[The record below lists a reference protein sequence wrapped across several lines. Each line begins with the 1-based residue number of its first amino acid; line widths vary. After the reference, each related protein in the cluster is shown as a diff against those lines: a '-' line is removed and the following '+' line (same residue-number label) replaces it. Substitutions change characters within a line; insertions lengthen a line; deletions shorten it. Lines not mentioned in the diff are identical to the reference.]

1 MTRFTAHAALATML
15 LVSVGACRKKA
26 RTIDPDARSR
36 VEGTGIESRDV
47 RAVVEQMKT
56 ELLASGALV
65 KGNPPKVA
73 VLPVE
78 NRSRFLIDQDIFTTL
93 LTDQL
98 IQSAGGQ
105 IAIVN
110 RDLLDQILRE
120 RDMKAKGQVSD
131 DGQMSA
137 LAGVDYFLEGEVRS
151 LSASTN
157 RAQTDYV
164 VIRFQL
170 TDAETGVVGWSNS
183 YEMKKEGSW
192 GVMYQ

>member
-1 MTRFTAHAALATML
+1 MTRSL
-15 LVSVGACRKKA
+15 LSLGLSAVLLLSVGACRKKA
-26 RTIDPDARSR
+26 RTIDPDAEAR

-47 RAVVEQMKT
+47 RAVVSQMKT
-56 ELLASGALV
+56 ELLASGALT
-65 KGNPPKVA
+65 KGGPPKVA
-73 VLPVE
+73 VLPVQ

-98 IQSAGGQ
+98 IQNASGQ
-105 IAIVN
+105 LAIVN

-131 DGQMSA
+131 DGQVSA

-170 TDAETGVVGWSNS
+170 TDAESGIVGWSNS